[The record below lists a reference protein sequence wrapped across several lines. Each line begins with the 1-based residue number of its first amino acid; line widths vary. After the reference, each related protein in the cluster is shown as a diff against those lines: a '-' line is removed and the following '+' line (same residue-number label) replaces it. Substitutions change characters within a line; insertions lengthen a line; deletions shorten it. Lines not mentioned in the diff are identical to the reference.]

1 MSSTMVIKVK
11 YGNSLRRFNADE
23 DGDVV
28 TLVDDDDLRDAMKQ
42 QLKFLRIDVVLNN
55 DKGGKFSTRSS
66 GISTPLRSPRG
77 KHPLLNINSGA
88 APEVLKSLTEPLR
101 EVLSKLSLDLAAK
114 ASSSSP
120 TFAEFVDSLSKE
132 VLSHSRSQFGGDTQT
147 TASES
152 PVVQPAPSGLN
163 ASKDCGMP
171 EVSLKST
178 SLEPSS
184 KINQEVDVQNV
195 TGGVGTT
202 ATPVTASADLNFLHA
217 VSSPFKPFK
226 TPLQKC
232 PVTDTGKGS
241 SAPQKTSVEPSQ
253 TSICNNP
260 FSDCP
265 FLGMPLLNDK
275 ALPPSTARRI
285 HPFKRNYTDAMGGI
299 FHRGVQCDGCG
310 ARPIT
315 GPRFKSQV
323 REDYDLCSICFSE
336 MGNETDYIRID
347 HPMSFRYPR
356 LLKGFHEHKHPWP
369 VPPVIP
375 HLARGGV
382 IRTSRPKLDS
392 RFILDVNVMDGT
404 VMAPSTPF
412 TKIWRILNSGGL
424 VWPQGTQLVWI
435 GGDRFSDSVSAEI
448 EIPAGGLA
456 VDNEL
461 DIAVD
466 FTAPELPGRY
476 ISYWRMASP
485 SGQKFGQRVWVLVQV
500 DASVNDMFSESFQGL
515 NLNLPPKTS
524 ESSVPELIDVNVQ
537 PEVDVDFLQPC
548 SSMSTIEPVKP
559 TGNEQGT
566 NEQELHFPIN
576 DSLVVSHGVL
586 PSPVAEAS
594 SPVSYPIVD
603 YSEPALTVDF
613 SEATP
618 SAAAPYPTTALAQ
631 APAPAVEAEETSAN
645 NAGVENILLKELAE
659 MGFKQVDLNKEI
671 LRLNEYNLE
680 QSLDDLCGV
689 SEWDPILEE
698 LHEMGFS
705 DTETNKKL
713 LVKNNGS
720 LKRVVMDLISGQEE

>member
-11 YGNSLRRFNADE
+11 YGNSLRRFNAGVDENAQLDLDMDGLRAKIFLSLVFPDADLTLTYIDE

-28 TLVDDDDLRDAMKQ
+28 TLVDDDDL
-42 QLKFLRIDVVLNN
+42 
-55 DKGGKFSTRSS
+55 
-66 GISTPLRSPRG
+66 PL
-77 KHPLLNINSGA
+77 
-88 APEVLKSLTEPLR
+88 
-101 EVLSKLSLDLAAK
+101 LDLAAK

-226 TPLQKC
+226 PH
-232 PVTDTGKGS
+232 
-241 SAPQKTSVEPSQ
+241 
-253 TSICNNP
+253 
-260 FSDCP
+260 F
-265 FLGMPLLNDK
+265 
-275 ALPPSTARRI
+275 
-285 HPFKRNYTDAMGGI
+285 RNVLSLIPA
-299 FHRGVQCDGCG
+299 RGVQCDGCG

-412 TKIWRILNSGGL
+412 TKIWRMRNSGGL

-485 SGQKFGQRVWVLVQV
+485 SGQKFGQRVWVLVQLSGFEPEF
-500 DASVNDMFSESFQGL
+500 A
-515 NLNLPPKTS
+515 PKTS

-548 SSMSTIEPVKP
+548 SSMSTIEPLP
-559 TGNEQGT
+559 
-566 NEQELHFPIN
+566 PIQQR
-576 DSLVVSHGVL
+576 LWL
-586 PSPVAEAS
+586 R
-594 SPVSYPIVD
+594 
-603 YSEPALTVDF
+603 LR
-613 SEATP
+613 
-618 SAAAPYPTTALAQ
+618 
-631 APAPAVEAEETSAN
+631 PAVEAEETSAN